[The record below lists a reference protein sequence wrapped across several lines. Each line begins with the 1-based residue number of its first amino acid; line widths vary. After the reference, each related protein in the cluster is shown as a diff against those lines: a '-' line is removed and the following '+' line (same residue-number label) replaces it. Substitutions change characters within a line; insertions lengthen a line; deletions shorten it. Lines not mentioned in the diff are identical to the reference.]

1 MEKSF
6 LDLYLG
12 LWCAVAKLAIEVIWF
27 LCLLLNLR
35 EERRV
40 DPVWNFNF
48 RSLKSLHM
56 FPRLGGDYLTI
67 LCWDPQSKLGSHKS
81 EDGCS
86 LHIQSSSCWK
96 ILENSPGFHFYVPI
110 SDIFKTILKKKKK
123 TRGECWANIPQDMC
137 KSMKISRLK
146 ANHQSLVT
154 QMFLQIETFC
164 CSWNSYK
171 SSILGSNIKCR
182 SLD

>member
-123 TRGECWANIPQDMC
+123 QGGSVEQIFPKTCA
-137 KSMKISRLK
+137 K
-146 ANHQSLVT
+146 A
-154 QMFLQIETFC
+154 
-164 CSWNSYK
+164 WK
-171 SSILGSNIKCR
+171 
-182 SLD
+182 